1 MPLPAETMP
10 LTRLPFAVP
19 LALLLAVAAAGPAA
33 GSGPAPR
40 LAGASEVDPPGKYPF
55 AAALVDRHTADAW
68 RGRFCDGAVV
78 GDRWVLTAA
87 RCLEDRRPADVD
99 VVVGRHDL
107 GAGGGERLAAV
118 AFHIHPRHDGSN
130 LYDAALVELA
140 EPTSARP
147 ANLPAADPNP
157 GPALAVGWGDTFD
170 PDRLPRTLQQAEVPL
185 LSDARCTLIHGDA
198 FSPGSMVCAGDLAA
212 GGVGACSG
220 DRGAPLFVESPAGPT
235 LVGIAGWGVG
245 CALPG
250 LPAMYTRVA
259 AVTPWAQ
266 SLTGHGPFACNGETP
281 THLGTSGVDVITG
294 TAGDDVIVALGGRD
308 LIDGAGGDDLICT
321 GDGDDVA
328 TGGDGDDLLFGDG
341 GADTLRGG
349 AGNDTLQGGAGAD
362 SLDGEDGDDRLE
374 GGEEADRLAGSGG
387 RDRLAGGPGADT
399 LTGGRGRDRLTGA
412 RGGDLL
418 RGGSGPDVLRGGPGH
433 DRLRGRSG
441 DDRLH
446 GGPGDDYLFGGPND
460 DRLSG
465 GIGDDLLNGGDG
477 DDLAQGDAGADRLR
491 GGPGQDVLTGG
502 DGDDRGGGGPGRDTC
517 LLETAAFC
525 EV

>member
-1 MPLPAETMP
+1 
-10 LTRLPFAVP
+10 
-19 LALLLAVAAAGPAA
+19 
-33 GSGPAPR
+33 
-40 LAGASEVDPPGKYPF
+40 
-55 AAALVDRHTADAW
+55 VDRHTADAW

-107 GAGGGERLAAV
+107 GAAGGERLAAA
-118 AFHIHPRHDGSN
+118 AFHIHPRHDGAN

-140 EPTSARP
+140 EPTAARP
-147 ANLPAADPNP
+147 ANLPAADPVP

-185 LSDARCTLIHGDA
+185 LSDAECTLIHGDA
-198 FSPGSMVCAGDLAA
+198 FSPGSMVCAGNLAG

-220 DRGAPLFVESPAGPT
+220 DRGAPLFVESPAGNT
-235 LVGIAGWGVG
+235 LAGIAGWGVG

-259 AVTPWAQ
+259 AVAPWVQ
-266 SLTGHGPFACNGETP
+266 SLTGHGPFACEGKVP
-281 THLGTSGVDVITG
+281 THLGTGGVDMITG

-308 LIDGAGGDDLICT
+308 LIDGAGGDDLICAGEGDDLVAG
-321 GDGDDVA
+321 GDGDDVLS
-328 TGGDGDDLLFGDG
+328 GESGD
-341 GADTLRGG
+341 DTLRGG
-349 AGNDTLQGGAGAD
+349 AGNDTLRGGAGAD
-362 SLDGEDGDDRLE
+362 SLDGEDGDDHLE
-374 GGEEADRLAGSGG
+374 GDEEADRLAGSGG
-387 RDRLAGGPGADT
+387 RDHLDGGPGADT

-412 RGGDLL
+412 RGSDLL
-418 RGGSGPDVLRGGPGH
+418 RGGSGPDVLRGGPGQ

-446 GGPGDDYLFGGPND
+446 GGPGNDLLLAGPND

-465 GIGDDLLNGGDG
+465 GMGDDLLNGGDG
-477 DDLAQGDAGADRLR
+477 DDLAQGDGGADQLR

-502 DGDDRGGGGPGRDTC
+502 DGDDRGSGGPGRDTC
-517 LLETAAFC
+517 LLETARFC